1 MNENGKVPAFASAM
15 SELDH
20 NEVVG
25 WTRPYGERCAVIGL
39 RHDAEPEELSAR
51 FPLSADIARDAGAT
65 YDEVRV
71 NTRSALATLF
81 GLVVVGDFVSCYVA
95 LRRGVDPTPVA
106 VIDRLKAAL
115 ARAT

>member
-1 MNENGKVPAFASAM
+1 M
-15 SELDH
+15 
-20 NEVVG
+20 
-25 WTRPYGERCAVIGL
+25 
-39 RHDAEPEELSAR
+39 
-51 FPLSADIARDAGAT
+51 SADIARDAGAT

-71 NTRSALATLF
+71 GTRSALATLF

>member
-1 MNENGKVPAFASAM
+1 SP
-15 SELDH
+15 
-20 NEVVG
+20 
-25 WTRPYGERCAVIGL
+25 
-39 RHDAEPEELSAR
+39 R

-71 NTRSALATLF
+71 GTRSALATLF
-81 GLVVVGDFVSCYVA
+81 GLVVVGDFASCYVA

-115 ARAT
+115 ARVT